1 MSLYHLVF
9 ESQALV
15 PFETDEL
22 AALLK
27 QARAHNQQAH
37 ITGLL
42 LHTPEGRFFQILEG
56 EDADV
61 RQLYYQ
67 HILSD
72 PRHYKCRVLGEGN
85 CAERS
90 FADWSMGLR
99 VAKAAD
105 LDDLLQTGSLNAP
118 TRLGPRPTIRPEL
131 RELLLNFVET
141 EANR

>member
-1 MSLYHLVF
+1 MSLYHLVY

-15 PFETDEL
+15 PLTAAEL
-22 AALLK
+22 TALLQ

-61 RQLYYQ
+61 RELYYQ

-90 FADWSMGLR
+90 FADWSMGVR
-99 VAKAAD
+99 VAHAAD
-105 LDDLLQTGSLNAP
+105 LHALLQTSSLNAP

-131 RELLLNFVET
+131 LELLLNFVGM
-141 EANR
+141 EANQ

>member
-1 MSLYHLVF
+1 MSLYHLVY

-15 PFETDEL
+15 PFETAEL
-22 AALLK
+22 TALLK
-27 QARAHNQQAH
+27 QSRVHNRQAH

-42 LHTPEGRFFQILEG
+42 LHTPEGRFLQILEG

-72 PRHYKCRVLGEGN
+72 PRHYQCLVLGEGN
-85 CAERS
+85 CAKRS
-90 FADWSMGLR
+90 FADWSMGSR
-99 VAKAAD
+99 VAQAAD
-105 LDDLLQTGSLNAP
+105 LHALLQTSSLNAP

-131 RELLLNFVET
+131 LELLLNFVET
-141 EANR
+141 EANS

>member
-1 MSLYHLVF
+1 MSLYHLVY

-15 PFETDEL
+15 PFEAAEL
-22 AALLK
+22 TALLQ
-27 QARAHNQQAH
+27 QARAHNQQVH

-61 RQLYYQ
+61 RQLYYE
-67 HILSD
+67 HIQAD
-72 PRHYKCRVLGEGN
+72 PRHYQCRVLGEGS

-90 FADWSMGLR
+90 FADWSMGSR
-99 VAKAAD
+99 IARAAD
-105 LDDLLQTGSLNAP
+105 LHALLQTSSLNAP

-131 RELLLNFVET
+131 LELLLNFVEV

>member
-1 MSLYHLVF
+1 MGLYHLIY

-15 PFETDEL
+15 PFEPAALT
-22 AALLK
+22 ALLK

-72 PRHYKCRVLGEGN
+72 PRHYQCRVLGEGN

-90 FADWSMGLR
+90 FADWSMGTR
-99 VAKAAD
+99 VAHAAD
-105 LDDLLQTGSLNAP
+105 LHTLLQSSALNAR

-131 RELLLNFVET
+131 LELLLNFVGMA
-141 EANR
+141 ANQ